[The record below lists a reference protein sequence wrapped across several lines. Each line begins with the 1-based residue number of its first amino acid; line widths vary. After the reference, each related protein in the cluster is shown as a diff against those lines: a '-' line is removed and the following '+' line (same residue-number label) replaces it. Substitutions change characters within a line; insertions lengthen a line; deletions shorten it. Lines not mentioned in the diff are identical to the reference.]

1 MGMVINTNLS
11 ALNTYNK
18 LNTNSNKMNSSL
30 EKLSSGYQIN
40 SAADNAAGLSISEKM
55 RSQIRGLDQ
64 ASDNS
69 QNAISL
75 VQTAEGSLSESEDIL
90 QRMREL
96 AVQASSDTLTD
107 DDRTAIQ
114 DEVDSL
120 VSEIDRIAN
129 TTEFNTK
136 NLLDGSM
143 SKKVTASVAS
153 VDSNTSLAA
162 SASGAAVAGSDTL
175 TTLYN
180 SDGTALS
187 IASGDTVTVS
197 YMINGTLHST
207 STTVT
212 SSTTLA
218 DLVSSGS
225 GVTLAVSSGGTLT
238 ATASGLGT
246 ANAVYGLTFTVKDAD
261 GNENYTATKAL
272 SAFTETTAAQDQK
285 NNDGTATVLIGA
297 NTGQTI
303 SINIDNMGAT
313 SLGVDNLDVSTVD
326 SADTAISV
334 IDSAISKV
342 SAQRSSLGATQNRLD
357 HTINNLTTASENLT
371 SAESLIRDVD
381 MASEMATYTKYSVM
395 TQAATSMLAQANQEP
410 SQVLTLLK

>member
-1 MGMVINTNLS
+1 MGMVINTNLA

-18 LNTNSNKMNSSL
+18 LNKNSNAMNSSL

-40 SAADNAAGLSISEKM
+40 SAADDAAGLSISEKM

-69 QNAISL
+69 QNAISM

-96 AVQASSDTLTD
+96 SVQASSDTLTD
-107 DDRTAIQ
+107 DDRDAVQ
-114 DEVDSL
+114 DEIDSL
-120 VSEIDRIAN
+120 VEEIDRIAG
-129 TTEFNTK
+129 TTQFNTK
-136 NLLDGSM
+136 NLLDGSL
-143 SKKVTASVAS
+143 SAKNTTAAGNVNTNAS
-153 VDSNTSLAA
+153 IDLAA
-162 SASGAAVAGSDTL
+162 SALVGLDNT
-175 TTLYN
+175 
-180 SDGTALS
+180 DGTDLGITASSIITISYTKGGTYTSYKTSAAALGLANIASAVSLSFTGTASADTITVSSTAASGTAGAIYGLS
-187 IASGDTVTVS
+187 ISVQ
-197 YMINGTLHST
+197 N
-207 STTVT
+207 
-212 SSTTLA
+212 
-218 DLVSSGS
+218 
-225 GVTLAVSSGGTLT
+225 
-238 ATASGLGT
+238 
-246 ANAVYGLTFTVKDAD
+246 AD
-261 GNENYTATKAL
+261 GSTNYTATNSL
-272 SAFTETTAAQDQK
+272 SAFSETTAAKDIK
-285 NNDGTATVLIGA
+285 NTDGTVTVLIGA

-303 SINIDNMGAT
+303 NLNIDNMDAT
-313 SLGVDNLDVSTVD
+313 SLGVKGLQVTSVD
-326 SADTAISV
+326 SADSAISV

-342 SAQRSSLGATQNRLD
+342 SAQRSALGAIENRLD

>member
-1 MGMVINTNLS
+1 MGMVINTNLA

-18 LNTNSNKMNSSL
+18 LNKNSNAMNSSL

-40 SAADNAAGLSISEKM
+40 SAADDAAGLAISEKM

-75 VQTAEGSLSESEDIL
+75 VQTAEGALQESEDIL

-114 DEVDSL
+114 DEITSL
-120 VSEIDRIAN
+120 SSEIDRIAN

-143 SKKVTASVAS
+143 SGKVASSVAN
-153 VDSNTSLAA
+153 VNTNAALA
-162 SASGAAVAGSDTL
+162 STASGAAVAA
-175 TTLYN
+175 TTQLDSLYN
-180 SDGTALS
+180 SDGTALG
-187 IASGDTVTVS
+187 IASGNTVTVS
-197 YMINGTLHST
+197 YMINGSLYTN
-207 STTVT
+207 TVT
-212 SSTTLA
+212 VSGATTL
-218 DLVSSGS
+218 DDIFTSSGLSALTVSGSAVNIAAS
-225 GVTLAVSSGGTLT
+225 GV
-238 ATASGLGT
+238 GT
-246 ANAVYGLTFTVKDAD
+246 ANAVYGLTVKVTDAT

-272 SAFTETTAAQDQK
+272 SSFTETTAAADQK
-285 NNDGTATVLIGA
+285 NTDGTATVLIGA

-303 SINIDNMGAT
+303 SININNMDAT
-313 SLGVDNLDVSTVD
+313 SLGVKGLDVSTVD
-326 SADTAISV
+326 SADVAIST

-342 SAQRSSLGATQNRLD
+342 SAQRSSLGAIENRLD

-395 TQAATSMLAQANQEP
+395 TQAATSMLAQANQQP